1 VLRITQQAVFFLNV
15 TENAKSLVETRLSGG
30 LHINSQI
37 LVAGARYANYM
48 QIEIEPFPLV
58 A

>member
-1 VLRITQQAVFFLNV
+1 MSDGRAQKNPAQGRVFVF
-15 TENAKSLVETRLSGG
+15 
-30 LHINSQI
+30 
-37 LVAGARYANYM
+37 LVAGARLSNYM